1 VLALHLDAKG
11 RGFAL
16 RTAWSV
22 SDAFV
27 VAYMDVDLSTDL
39 AALLP
44 LIAPLVS
51 GHSDLAIG
59 SRLAPGAAVVRGAK
73 REFISRCYN
82 FLLRVVFRT
91 RVRDAQCGFK
101 AVRAD
106 LARVLLPHVVDNA
119 WFFDTELLLLA
130 ERNGLRI
137 SELAVDWTDDTDSR
151 VKIVRTAFDDLC
163 GIARVAWTILRRR
176 GRLDLGSLAR
186 TRPS

>member
-1 VLALHLDAKG
+1 
-11 RGFAL
+11 
-16 RTAWSV
+16 
-22 SDAFV
+22 
-27 VAYMDVDLSTDL
+27 
-39 AALLP
+39 
-44 LIAPLVS
+44 
-51 GHSDLAIG
+51 
-59 SRLAPGAAVVRGAK
+59 
-73 REFISRCYN
+73 
-82 FLLRVVFRT
+82 LRVVFRT